1 MPTFP
6 TRPQGIRYPVG
17 QKSLPL
23 IEIEVF
29 LDFNCPFSRKIFNRV
44 MEVSS
49 SNNIEGVQL
58 VFQVSQRST
67 AHNIIYPLFNT
78 L

>member
-1 MPTFP
+1 
-6 TRPQGIRYPVG
+6 
-17 QKSLPL
+17 
-23 IEIEVF
+23 
-29 LDFNCPFSRKIFNRV
+29 